1 MNEINNFLEATG
13 RAVLTG
19 IRWIITV
26 VCVGMFVFLV
36 INLIALILKAV

>member
-13 RAVLTG
+13 RAVLLG
-19 IRWIITV
+19 IRWIVTV

-36 INLIALILKAV
+36 ISLIALIVKSV